1 MMNENKNPRIA
12 LVIGSGSVKCAAALG
27 LMKVLEREKI
37 SVDIVVGC
45 SGGAIYAAL
54 IALGWPVEKATEV
67 TLRMWTREV
76 TSKRNP
82 KAILQLVLPWIFRF
96 DETFGLID
104 DYLINRRLRAGYGD
118 ATFAQTQIPLFVTAT
133 DLYNGEQVVIS
144 EGRVAEA
151 VRASMSIPYIF
162 PPHKVNG
169 RFLIDGYQSDPLP
182 VGVAIREGADIIIAL
197 GFESPYQEQITSLM
211 RYNFQISSVTSNNL
225 LKTNFAFHN
234 LAHHS
239 EIIPILPE
247 FKQRI
252 KLFDTDKLSYVIEE
266 GERAAEAQLPFIKK
280 LLDG

>member
-1 MMNENKNPRIA
+1 MMNEKKSPRIA

-54 IALGWPVEKATEV
+54 IALGWPLEKAIEV

-76 TSKRNP
+76 TSKRNT
-82 KAILQLVLPWIFRF
+82 KAILQLILPWIFRF

-104 DYLINRRLRAGYGD
+104 DNLINRRLRAGYGD
-118 ATFAQTQIPLFVTAT
+118 ATFTQARIPLFVTAT
-133 DLYNGEQVVIS
+133 DLYSGEQVVIS
-144 EGRVAEA
+144 EGSVAEA

-197 GFESPYQEQITSLM
+197 GFESSYQEQITSLM

-247 FKQRI
+247 FNQRI
-252 KLFDTDKLSYVIEE
+252 KLFDTDKLPYVIEE
-266 GERAAEAQLPFIKK
+266 GERAAKAQLPFIKN